1 MKKYGWFLLF
11 SLLVGAML
19 SPTISHAT
27 PPDESLIYLK
37 VNPYYIL
44 YTRPH
49 GPLMDSKNRLLI
61 PLRTIQDLFGG
72 EVTYDAK
79 TKTAT
84 VKWLDHTFEL
94 KTGSTSATVDGKKVE
109 MDTTP
114 LFKEGALLLPIR
126 LFLDYTDIKYTWNQK
141 KHLLHI
147 TDERIE
153 KGELFEF
160 FKGQDLPESAI
171 VNENAL
177 DLLSYKIIPSTKIQ
191 GYSNVVIKAKNNT
204 DKDIQTKK
212 GDIFQV
218 ADAGKGPE
226 GGYITDSYSRPIAP
240 PLPII
245 KKGKTIEVVR
255 GCGTV
260 EKLQYIIAVGRETK

>member
-72 EVTYDAK
+72 EVIYNAK

-84 VKWLDHTFEL
+84 VKWLDRTFQL

-114 LFKEGALLLPIR
+114 VLKENALFLPIR
-126 LFLDYTDIKYTWNQK
+126 LFLDYTDIKYTWHQE

-153 KGELFEF
+153 KGELFSF
-160 FKGQDLPESAI
+160 FKEQDLSENAI
-171 VNENAL
+171 ANEDAL
-177 DLLSYKIIPSTKIQ
+177 DLLSYKILPDKER
-191 GYSNVVIKAKNNT
+191 VIITAQNNT
-204 DKDIQTKK
+204 DKDIGVGK
-212 GDIFQV
+212 GDVFNMVDVVGGTIT
-218 ADAGKGPE
+218 GSYTRHEYPE
-226 GGYITDSYSRPIAP
+226 
-240 PLPII
+240 LPAI
-245 KKGKTIEVVR
+245 KKGKSIEVSR
-255 GCGTV
+255 PCGNP
-260 EKLQYIIAVGRETK
+260 EKVNYIICVGRERK